1 MSHKT
6 QWANPDQSSHHVL
19 PKQYLHEHPTN
30 SEDLIWEFC
39 EHRGVRISPRGQGKG
54 QAVGKSDV
62 SGASVP
68 PAL

>member
-1 MSHKT
+1 M
-6 QWANPDQSSHHVL
+6 L

-30 SEDLIWEFC
+30 SEDPIWEFC